1 MPKGTLTAR
10 GWISSKTYPIRTG
23 QTGFM
28 PKRWV
33 QNKILLSRIGLSIN
47 EHGIIRFKCP
57 WAFNFGL

>member
-1 MPKGTLTAR
+1 MPEGHLDGEGPDVAKDP
-10 GWISSKTYPIRTG
+10 PIRTG